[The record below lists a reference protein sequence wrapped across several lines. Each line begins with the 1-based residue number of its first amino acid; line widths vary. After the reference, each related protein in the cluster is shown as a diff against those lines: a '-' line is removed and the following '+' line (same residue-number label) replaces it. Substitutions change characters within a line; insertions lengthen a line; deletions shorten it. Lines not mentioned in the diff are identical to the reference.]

1 MQAASALDSLS
12 AQWTISQRRI
22 PGGKM
27 TKKANLQVK
36 IPTHQARIPLADST
50 ARAGGVRSLERGLAL
65 LVAMNRRK
73 LASVADLAKDTRLP
87 RPTVYR
93 LLDTLAEAGF
103 VSRESATDR
112 YRPTHG
118 VLSLSDGFLD
128 DEWITEAAPM
138 MAEFTREHVWP
149 ISLFTFEAGKMLV
162 RDTTHRLSS
171 LSIDYGMVGKR
182 MGMLHTAGGLAY
194 LAFCPDNERK
204 VILDL
209 LAKSDEPGDQQA
221 REDQMLDGLF
231 KSIRAKGYATQER
244 VVNPKA
250 ASISVP
256 IMVGRRVY
264 GCMSLIFIASA
275 LTMSDVENK
284 LLPPLQAMTAKLARA
299 LKADRSVSPVCAV
312 S

>member
-1 MQAASALDSLS
+1 MA
-12 AQWTISQRRI
+12 
-22 PGGKM
+22 
-27 TKKANLQVK
+27 KKAKNTPMRKQ
-36 IPTHQARIPLADST
+36 T
-50 ARAGGVRSLERGLAL
+50 AKSAERSGNVRSLERGLAL

-73 LASVADLAKDTRLP
+73 LASVSDLAKDTRLP

-93 LLDTLAEAGF
+93 LLDTLSEAGF
-103 VSRESATDR
+103 VNRESATDR

-118 VLSLSDGFLD
+118 VRALSDGFLD
-128 DEWITEAAPM
+128 DEWVTEIAAPM

-182 MGMLHTAGGLAY
+182 MGMLRTAGGLAY

-209 LAKSDEPGDQQA
+209 LAQSDEPEDQQA
-221 REDQMLDGLF
+221 REGHMLDGLF

-244 VVNPKA
+244 VINPKA

-256 IMVGRRVY
+256 IIVGRKVH
-264 GCMSLIFIASA
+264 GCISLIFIASA

-284 LLPPLQAMTAKLARA
+284 LLPPLRAMTAKLAQA
-299 LKADRSVSPVCAV
+299 LEADNSVSPVRAV

>member
-1 MQAASALDSLS
+1 MAKKAKGQ
-12 AQWTISQRRI
+12 QVRI
-22 PGGKM
+22 P
-27 TKKANLQVK
+27 
-36 IPTHQARIPLADST
+36 QAKSA

-73 LASVADLAKDTRLP
+73 LASVSDLAKDTRLP

-103 VSRESATDR
+103 VRRESATDR

-118 VLSLSDGFLD
+118 VRALSDGFLD
-128 DEWITEAAPM
+128 DEWITEIATPM

-149 ISLFTFEAGKMLV
+149 VSLFTFEAGKMLV

-182 MGMLHTAGGLAY
+182 MGMLRTAGGLAY

-209 LAKSDEPGDQQA
+209 LAQSDEPDDQQA
-221 REDQMLDGLF
+221 REDHMLIGLF

-244 VVNPKA
+244 VINPKA

-256 IMVGRRVY
+256 IMVGRQVY
-264 GCMSLIFIASA
+264 GCVSLIFIASA
-275 LTMSDVENK
+275 LTMSDVEKK
-284 LLPPLQAMTAKLARA
+284 LLPPLQAMTTKLAQA
-299 LKADRSVSPVCAV
+299 LQADSSVSPVRAV

>member
-1 MQAASALDSLS
+1 MA
-12 AQWTISQRRI
+12 
-22 PGGKM
+22 
-27 TKKANLQVK
+27 KKAKN
-36 IPTHQARIPLADST
+36 IPAKSEARS
-50 ARAGGVRSLERGLAL
+50 GSVRSLERGLAL

-73 LASVADLAKDTRLP
+73 LASVSDLAKDTHLP

-93 LLDTLAEAGF
+93 LLDTLSEAGF

-118 VLSLSDGFLD
+118 VRSLSDGFLD
-128 DEWITEAAPM
+128 DEWVTEIAAPM
-138 MAEFTREHVWP
+138 MAEFTRDHVWP
-149 ISLFTFEAGKMLV
+149 VSLFTFEAGKMLV

-182 MGMLHTAGGLAY
+182 MAMLRTAGGLAY

-209 LAKSDEPGDQQA
+209 LAQSDEPEDQQA
-221 REDQMLDGLF
+221 RENQMLDGLF
-231 KSIRAKGYATQER
+231 KAIRAKGYATQER
-244 VVNPKA
+244 VINPKA

-256 IMVGRRVY
+256 IIVGRKVH

-275 LTMSDVENK
+275 LTMNDVEKK
-284 LLPPLQAMTAKLARA
+284 LLPPLQAMTTRLARA
-299 LKADRSVSPVCAV
+299 LQPDGVSPVRVV

>member
-1 MQAASALDSLS
+1 MA
-12 AQWTISQRRI
+12 
-22 PGGKM
+22 
-27 TKKANLQVK
+27 KKAKNIPVK
-36 IPTHQARIPLADST
+36 SEARS
-50 ARAGGVRSLERGLAL
+50 GSVRSLERGLAL

-73 LASVADLAKDTRLP
+73 LASVSDLAKDTHLP

-93 LLDTLAEAGF
+93 LLDTLSEAGF

-118 VLSLSDGFLD
+118 VRALSDGFLD
-128 DEWITEAAPM
+128 DEWVTEIAAPM
-138 MAEFTREHVWP
+138 MAEFTRDHVWP
-149 ISLFTFEAGKMLV
+149 VSLFTFEAGKMLV

-182 MGMLHTAGGLAY
+182 MAMLRTAGGLAY

-209 LAKSDEPGDQQA
+209 LAQSDEPEDQQA
-221 REDQMLDGLF
+221 RENQMLDGLF
-231 KSIRAKGYATQER
+231 KAIRAKGYATQER
-244 VVNPKA
+244 VINPKA

-256 IMVGRRVY
+256 IIVGRKVH

-275 LTMSDVENK
+275 LTMNDVEKK
-284 LLPPLQAMTAKLARA
+284 LLPPLQAMTTRLARA
-299 LKADRSVSPVCAV
+299 LQPDGVSPVRAV